1 MKARL
6 PQGYGGGA
14 SNMQGMLKQAQKMQ
28 AQIAQVQAELE
39 EKEHT
44 VSVGGGAVQVVMTG
58 KKELKAL
65 TIKPEVVDPEDI
77 EMLQDLVISAVN
89 EVIREIEDELQK
101 KWRKSPVAGAYR
113 GCSES
118 MEYHVLPLTRLI
130 EHFATAAWHWK
141 KIRPAA
147 GFLCTESTERKSLGF
162 CQLHCGS
169 AGKNQALQSLP
180 EFNRS

>member
-77 EMLQDLVISAVN
+77 EMLQDLVISAIN
-89 EVIREIEDELQK
+89 EAINNVEETTETEM
-101 KWRKSPVAGAYR
+101 S
-113 GCSES
+113 
-118 MEYHVLPLTRLI
+118 
-130 EHFATAAWHWK
+130 
-141 KIRPAA
+141 KIT
-147 GFLCTESTERKSLGF
+147 GGV
-162 CQLHCGS
+162 
-169 AGKNQALQSLP
+169 SLP
-180 EFNRS
+180 GLF

>member
-28 AQIAQVQAELE
+28 AQIAQVQAVLE

-77 EMLQDLVISAVN
+77 EMLQDLVMAAVN
-89 EVIREIEDELQK
+89 EALRQ
-101 KWRKSPVAGAYR
+101 
-113 GCSES
+113 
-118 MEYHVLPLTRLI
+118 MEEASAANMSGLTGGLGG
-130 EHFATAAWHWK
+130 
-141 KIRPAA
+141 
-147 GFLCTESTERKSLGF
+147 GFPF
-162 CQLHCGS
+162 
-169 AGKNQALQSLP
+169 
-180 EFNRS
+180 

>member
-77 EMLQDLVISAVN
+77 EMLQDLIIAAVN
-89 EVIREIEDELQK
+89 EAMDKADQL
-101 KWRKSPVAGAYR
+101 
-113 GCSES
+113 SEEE
-118 MEYHVLPLTRLI
+118 MAK
-130 EHFATAAWHWK
+130 AT
-141 KIRPAA
+141 
-147 GFLCTESTERKSLGF
+147 GGMNLGGLF
-162 CQLHCGS
+162 
-169 AGKNQALQSLP
+169 
-180 EFNRS
+180 

>member
-77 EMLQDLVISAVN
+77 EMLQDLLMVAANEALRQMEEISQN
-89 EVIREIEDELQK
+89 EMSK
-101 KWRKSPVAGAYR
+101 
-113 GCSES
+113 
-118 MEYHVLPLTRLI
+118 LTGRLGI
-130 EHFATAAWHWK
+130 
-141 KIRPAA
+141 P
-147 GFLCTESTERKSLGF
+147 GL
-162 CQLHCGS
+162 
-169 AGKNQALQSLP
+169 
-180 EFNRS
+180 